1 MPKCGYTEHEVNH
14 MFIKIHASSGDEMLV
29 NTDNITSI
37 FANNDE
43 TSQAKTTIWFGL
55 ANVDVMESLEDIEKM
70 LMH

>member
-1 MPKCGYTEHEVNH
+1 